1 MVLGEKI
8 ELDKPAVVHV
18 MTVLRL
24 GLKDKIILFNGDG
37 DEYPA
42 DIIDARHHHVSVLI
56 RDKIAASKESP
67 INIHLGQV
75 ISKAERMDYTLQKA
89 TELGVNKI
97 TPLFSTRCD
106 LHFKGE
112 REERK
117 MVHWQRVLVAACEQ
131 CGRNQL
137 PGLLAIQQLKDWLKN
152 ASNASNASNADN
164 TSNGSHANNA
174 RLETKIF
181 LDHHSEKSFKDISIG
196 NSVGI
201 LVGPEGGFTF
211 EEKQYAIEQGF
222 TGITLGPR
230 ILRTETAGLVAI
242 SLIQF
247 LAGDMG

>member
-1 MVLGEKI
+1 MRVPRIYQDRPLVLGEKI

-42 DIIDARHHHVSVLI
+42 DIVEARHHHVSVLI
-56 RDKIAASKESP
+56 RDKIASSKEAP

-89 TELGVNKI
+89 TELGVNQI

-117 MVHWQRVLVAACEQ
+117 MIHWQRVLVAACEQ

-137 PGLLAIQQLKDWLKN
+137 PRLLAIQQLKDWLRN
-152 ASNASNASNADN
+152 
-164 TSNGSHANNA
+164 ANNA
-174 RLETKIF
+174 NNAIMETKLF
-181 LDHHSEKSFKDISIG
+181 LDHQSEQSLKDISIG

-230 ILRTETAGLVAI
+230 ILRTETAGLVGI

-247 LAGDMG
+247 LAGDLG